1 MKKKQDEFTYEIPN
15 YDKYNPRADYKSI
28 PWIRLEVATFD
39 DPRIARVSTLSKLL
53 YIYLLT
59 AYGRPTDGLQTVNVQ
74 STDGLQTVNVRLATV
89 NVRLATAKLHSR
101 ADRILLSADELEL
114 NQLIKIHSR
123 TRDVRYERY
132 ERYER
137 NERNE
142 RTGDGVTDVSET
154 TKSPPQKNVE
164 NIKTQLPVLQS
175 KPVLQNASATKL
187 FSPKNQFEL
196 IDAVPPDQL
205 ALWDALYTD
214 REFLERETIKA
225 FQYYKN
231 NPKKTP
237 KTIRGWR
244 AALSSWFE
252 RGWVRHV
259 TKIKS
264 VSKNG
269 SICGISYDV

>member
-59 AYGRPTDGLQTVNVQ
+59 AYGQ
-74 STDGLQTVNVRLATV
+74 STDGLQTV

-137 NERNE
+137 TNE
-142 RTGDGVTDVSET
+142 RTGVGVTDVSET
-154 TKSPPQKNVE
+154 TKSPPQKKVE
-164 NIKTQLPVLQS
+164 NIQTQLPVLQS
-175 KPVLQNASATKL
+175 KPVRRRSAAIQP
-187 FSPKNQFEL
+187 FYPKNQVEL
-196 IDAVPPDQL
+196 INAVPPDQL
-205 ALWDALYTD
+205 AL
-214 REFLERETIKA
+214 
-225 FQYYKN
+225 
-231 NPKKTP
+231 
-237 KTIRGWR
+237 
-244 AALSSWFE
+244 
-252 RGWVRHV
+252 
-259 TKIKS
+259 
-264 VSKNG
+264 
-269 SICGISYDV
+269 

>member
-1 MKKKQDEFTYEIPN
+1 MKIKINNWE
-15 YDKYNPRADYKSI
+15 KYNPRKDVKRPSWFPLSI
-28 PWIRLEVATFD
+28 DWVLDPTFYSFTHCERLAW
-39 DPRIARVSTLSKLL
+39 
-53 YIYLLT
+53 IYLL
-59 AYGRPTDGLQTVNVQ
+59 
-74 STDGLQTVNVRLATV
+74 S
-89 NVRLATAKLHSR
+89 TAKKESNPEISVNFDHAVKAANIPENELKSSIEKLKVLGVVTVCASR
-101 ADRILLSADELEL
+101 GRHADVTRT
-114 NQLIKIHSR
+114 SR
-123 TRDVRYERY
+123 TRDADVT
-132 ERYER
+132 
-137 NERNE
+137 
-142 RTGDGVTDVSET
+142 RTSRTRHATLQYSTLQNSTEQCRT
-154 TKSPPQKNVE
+154 EPKVE
-164 NIKTQLPVLQS
+164 NIQTQLPVLQS